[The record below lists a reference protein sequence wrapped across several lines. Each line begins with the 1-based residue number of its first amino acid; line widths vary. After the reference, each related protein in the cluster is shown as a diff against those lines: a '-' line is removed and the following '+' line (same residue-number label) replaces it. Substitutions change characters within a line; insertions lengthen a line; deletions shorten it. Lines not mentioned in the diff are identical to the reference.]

1 MGQRKDNQ
9 QPVNRFSGANHEGF
23 KAHIH
28 FLLLEHDFNVPAVGV
43 MGKDLLIRKGQVRA
57 DEHMERMM
65 IAKSVLGVGKQFPP

>member
-1 MGQRKDNQ
+1 MSQRKDDE
-9 QPVNRFSGANHEGF
+9 QPVNGLCRANHKGLE
-23 KAHIH
+23 AHIH

-43 MGKDLLIRKGQVRA
+43 MGKDLLIRKGQVRT